1 LCSARAAVFELKRIE
16 YSVRYW
22 PVTACHE
29 GLLPTHCSLS
39 AQAETGKKQMVG
51 TLPKT
56 VQTSWMPCVCS
67 LRVIFASGALFD
79 LLINSSGIE
88 NALPMS
94 GTSVDYALEVELV
107 RLTICLYPIEVIKVE
122 LL

>member
-1 LCSARAAVFELKRIE
+1 MLSA
-16 YSVRYW
+16 
-22 PVTACHE
+22 PHE
-29 GLLPTHCSLS
+29 GLQATHCSRS
-39 AQAETGKKQMVG
+39 AQAETGQEQMVG

-56 VQTSWMPCVCS
+56 VQASWMSCVCS
-67 LRVIFASGALFD
+67 LNLIFASGALLD

-94 GTSVDYALEVELV
+94 GTSFDYALEVELV